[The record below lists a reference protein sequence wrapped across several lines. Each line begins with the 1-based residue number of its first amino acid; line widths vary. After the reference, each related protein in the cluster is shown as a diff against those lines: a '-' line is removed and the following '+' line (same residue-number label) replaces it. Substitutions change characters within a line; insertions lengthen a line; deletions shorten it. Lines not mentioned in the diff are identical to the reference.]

1 MDFSSLFS
9 FGSILAHQT
18 SSGMF
23 SEWFRFIWQPWG
35 PWGRVNSGE
44 KEFSGQ
50 TATVIT
56 AYEQKHHSVQGE
68 RGGQNLDFVTTL
80 FMDGT

>member
-1 MDFSSLFS
+1 MYGLYSRAAYD
-9 FGSILAHQT
+9 GAH
-18 SSGMF
+18 
-23 SEWFRFIWQPWG
+23 
-35 PWGRVNSGE
+35 
-44 KEFSGQ
+44 
-50 TATVIT
+50 TVGGVPIS